1 MSAPKASI
9 QSLLDEGFKPDGF
22 GNPGDFATETS
33 GYLARVLASAGL
45 WAAAQV
51 GQSTYDGAAAGTYTV
66 DRLARAETCYAAAV
80 LWQRRIKF
88 IDGGAL
94 AGLQTDQYQVIQYL
108 QKQADAAM
116 TEAAACI
123 SEAQRITGSDAIP
136 GSVLASG
143 TLETGRFPSTAGAA

>member
-1 MSAPKASI
+1 MSATKATI
-9 QSLLDEGFKPDGF
+9 QSLLDEGFKADGF
-22 GNPGDFATETS
+22 GNPGDFAIEQT

-51 GQSTYDGAAAGTYTV
+51 GQSTYDSAAAGSYTA

-88 IDGGAL
+88 IDAGAV

-116 TEAAACI
+116 AEAATCI
-123 SEAQRITGSDAIP
+123 IEATRDSGSDAIP
-136 GSVLASG
+136 GSALATG
-143 TLETGRFPSTAGAA
+143 TVQTGRYPFLVGTT